1 MCTHCDRTCVKE
13 RFPSI
18 YPLAQADLA
27 QLVEHNLAKVGVAG
41 SSPVV
46 RSSEFA
52 SAVSPGEAALFVV
65 VVTQDQAIA
74 RRATPQTSTRSME
87 PAASSSRVHARTH
100 PQYTQKPGRPS
111 SQGKLAAR
119 ATRTLCQ
126 FHRRFGKPL
135 LLRHHDG
142 DFFLDGVVVLVPG
155 ADLGDVLALALI
167 VEVHIEFVGGTGTHV
182 RGVLNRVV
190 EVPAGR

>member
-1 MCTHCDRTCVKE
+1 MCTHCDRTCVNE

-46 RSSEFA
+46 RSSEF
-52 SAVSPGEAALFVV
+52 SNAVSPGEAAFFVV
-65 VVTQDQAIA
+65 VVTQDQAIV

-100 PQYTQKPGRPS
+100 SQYTQKPGRPS

-155 ADLGDVLALALI
+155 ADLGDVLALALV
-167 VEVHIEFVGGTGTHV
+167 VEVHIEFVGGTGAHV